1 MYTPVCIMCRII
13 LCHALLFSVCYTC
26 IYMCVRCVWYMYVQ
40 CRYSDL
46 CTLGNVHV
54 HVYACTNVHVY
65 LLVQKYLLLFLCTA
79 QSALLI
85 MDSEGYISLYT
96 LPDLRLI
103 CREDCVDAT
112 DAVGQR
118 NFVCSSV
125 GVILHQR
132 SPSEFTRDS
141 LTEEARLE
149 VNFSVPLKTVTP
161 LKLTPATSRNN
172 LVDQLPTPLDMQV
185 MQSSITTRELY
196 IQATYNV
203 YVHVCVSWSVLMY
216 TYIHVG
222 S

>member
-1 MYTPVCIMCRII
+1 M
-13 LCHALLFSVCYTC
+13 
-26 IYMCVRCVWYMYVQ
+26 YMYK
-40 CRYSDL
+40 L
-46 CTLGNVHV
+46 HGHICT
-54 HVYACTNVHVY
+54 VYIYIVKQTSCIFH
-65 LLVQKYLLLFLCTA
+65 FLCPFSTFSLSTA

-118 NFVCSSV
+118 NFVCSSI

-141 LTEEARLE
+141 LTEEGRLE

-185 MQSSITTRELY
+185 KHIFVHDCIYMNTQMLRKRERDKATQHNTKPETTRKGCTQVGLEPTHALRFLGVMLY
-196 IQATYNV
+196 QLSY
-203 YVHVCVSWSVLMY
+203 
-216 TYIHVG
+216 
-222 S
+222 